1 MKRTGEAI
9 GSYVGMAVGTL
20 IGAAKTAPIVY
31 VIAPTGGIA
40 SILIGGMIGLLS
52 GNKVG
57 SEIDRRRY

>member
-31 VIAPTGGIA
+31 VAPTGGIA

-57 SEIDRRRY
+57 SEIDRRRH